1 MQDLLLLFFF
11 FYKFYLLFSIL
22 ANRLFIYHIKVLFFN
37 SFSTLY

>member
-1 MQDLLLLFFF
+1 MQDLLLFFF
-11 FYKFYLLFSIL
+11 ISSIYYL